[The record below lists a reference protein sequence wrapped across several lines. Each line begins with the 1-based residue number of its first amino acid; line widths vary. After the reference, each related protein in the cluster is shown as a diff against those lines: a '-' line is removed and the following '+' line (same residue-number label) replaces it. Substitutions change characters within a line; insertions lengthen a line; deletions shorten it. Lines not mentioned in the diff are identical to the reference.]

1 MSKTG
6 SFSNAAKQAVGSC
19 FGIGWSPVAP
29 GTVAS
34 AAVLPV
40 AWLGYSLGGAAALT
54 GLFIAATAACV
65 WSADAVEQAYG
76 KDPQHFV
83 MDEWAGQLLPIMGF
97 AWMGVDPFTPWIL
110 AYAFAGFRL
119 FDIWKPG
126 LIGTIQEKPGVIGLT
141 GDDIIAGLFTLLS
154 GIMVILG
161 VNHVYSMA

>member
-1 MSKTG
+1 M
-6 SFSNAAKQAVGSC
+6 
-19 FGIGWSPVAP
+19 
-29 GTVAS
+29 AS
-34 AAVLPV
+34 AVVLPL
-40 AWLGYSLGGAAALT
+40 AWLVFDIGGAIALT
-54 GLFIAATAACV
+54 ALLIATTAACV

-83 MDEWAGQLLPIMGF
+83 MDEWAGQLVPLTGF

-126 LIGTIQEKPGVIGLT
+126 IIGTIQEKPGVIGLT
-141 GDDIIAGLFTLLS
+141 GDDIIAGLFTLIS

-161 VNHVYSMA
+161 VYHITSLA